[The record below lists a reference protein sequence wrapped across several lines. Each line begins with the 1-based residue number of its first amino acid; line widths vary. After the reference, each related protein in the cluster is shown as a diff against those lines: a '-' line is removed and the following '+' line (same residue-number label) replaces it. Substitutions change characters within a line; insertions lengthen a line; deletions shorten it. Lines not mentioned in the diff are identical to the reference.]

1 MDILGED
8 EATAAAREAED
19 RAWIQKK
26 IEACCRSA
34 VAPAAEGRIM
44 MGP

>member
-26 IEACCRSA
+26 IEAQSA
-34 VAPAAEGRIM
+34 GQPLPPPPRG
-44 MGP
+44 GG